1 MDNYNKCMKNNCSK
15 SKLKKQL
22 KTYECPYSWGCNN
35 KLKKTLNKYECIA
48 KKCNKSYVKNLEN
61 KLKEIKSKKLN
72 KEQKEI
78 VKKIESLYS
87 KFTVKFFN
95 INLYDKRKINFDGI
109 IEAEKLMK
117 KLI

>member
-1 MDNYNKCMKNNCSK
+1 MDNYNKCMKTNCSK

-22 KTYECPYSWGCNN
+22 KTYECPYSRGCND
-35 KLKKTLNKYECIA
+35 KLKKTLIKSECIV
-48 KKCNKSYVKNLEN
+48 KNCNKSYVKKLEN

-78 VKKIESLYS
+78 VKKIENLYS
-87 KFTVKFFN
+87 KFTFKFLN
-95 INLYDKRKINFDGI
+95 INLYEKRKINFDHI
-109 IEAEKLMK
+109 LEVEKLMK